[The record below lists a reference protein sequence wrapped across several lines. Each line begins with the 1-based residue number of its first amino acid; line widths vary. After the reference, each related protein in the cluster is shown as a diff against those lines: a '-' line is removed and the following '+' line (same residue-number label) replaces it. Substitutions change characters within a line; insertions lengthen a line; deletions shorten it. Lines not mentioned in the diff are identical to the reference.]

1 MPFSRKVRSV
11 LFISWRRRNPSHSS
25 HVHFRRLLNSLPPPP
40 KKYLV
45 GPYGQFSKTG
55 PFAMRTALSSKRL
68 SRDQLDIFWEVV
80 KGGLG
85 RLQPPPNR
93 SRPPP
98 AVSLACTRAAI
109 ALRDPSRGY
118 IENDHLHRQRN
129 QSPPSFS
136 RKTRKS
142 DLFRAGDHFGSQT
155 AATHFGGLKS
165 TILTYF
171 FNFGNFF
178 LDDFFV
184 VCHVVRRPG

>member
-1 MPFSRKVRSV
+1 
-11 LFISWRRRNPSHSS
+11 
-25 HVHFRRLLNSLPPPP
+25 
-40 KKYLV
+40 
-45 GPYGQFSKTG
+45 
-55 PFAMRTALSSKRL
+55 MRTALSSKRL